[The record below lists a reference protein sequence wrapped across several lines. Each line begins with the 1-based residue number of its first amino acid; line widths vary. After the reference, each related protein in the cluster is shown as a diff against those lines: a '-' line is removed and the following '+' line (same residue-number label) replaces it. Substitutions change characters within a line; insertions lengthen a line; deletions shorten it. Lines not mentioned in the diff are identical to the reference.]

1 MQRALSS
8 PESARPSSVMSAVAF
23 AAERCLGEVNWETSI
38 REVLDRLGRAAEVSR
53 VDLFELRRE
62 DGKLEPIPRHEWHA
76 AHPGAGDAL
85 AGGPVPW
92 CALTR
97 WDSLLSSGEPI
108 YGSVQ
113 TFPTHE
119 RMALERQGIR
129 SLAVIPVREGVH
141 CWGGLRLVDCRTER
155 DWSAI
160 ELDALRIV
168 AAAFGAALHRRRVDE
183 ALRLSEARAI
193 RLVRKRA
200 AAERAAR
207 VREEILAMVAHDLRN
222 PLNTLHMGCSLL
234 LDVTTTAEQP
244 VERKQL
250 KMMHRAGQR
259 MKRLIQDLLDARR
272 IAHGRL
278 TVQRQPDVMTVIL
291 DDAVE
296 LLRPLAEAEGIHLV
310 HEPGDESPTVFV
322 DPARIYQVLSNL
334 VGNAIKFTPRGGRIT
349 LSARPNGREVRVAVI
364 DTGPGIA
371 PDQLPHIFC
380 RFWQGQR
387 SDTRGIGLGLA
398 IAKGIVEA
406 HGGRIW
412 VESRLGEGSQFYFT
426 VPLEGS
432 G

>member
-8 PESARPSSVMSAVAF
+8 PVSGQQTSMLAAAVF
-23 AAERCLGEVNWETSI
+23 AAERFLGEPNWEDSVQD
-38 REVLDRLGRAAEVSR
+38 VLERLGRAAEVSR
-53 VDLFELRRE
+53 VDLFELRRA
-62 DGKLEPIPRHEWHA
+62 DGKLEAIPRHEWIA
-76 AHPGAGDAL
+76 AHPGASDAL

-97 WDSLLSSGEPI
+97 WDSLLSSGEAI
-108 YGSVQ
+108 HGTVR

-119 RMALERQGIR
+119 RKALERQRVR
-129 SLAVIPVREGVH
+129 SLAVVPVREGAH
-141 CWGGLRLVDCRTER
+141 CWGALRFVDCLTDR
-155 DWSAI
+155 DWSAT
-160 ELDALRIV
+160 ELEALRIV
-168 AAAFGAALHRRRVDE
+168 AGALGAAFYRRRVDE

-193 RLVRKRA
+193 RLARKRA

-207 VREEILAMVAHDLRN
+207 VREEILAVVAHDLRN

-272 IAHGRL
+272 IDGGRL
-278 TVQRQPDVMTVIL
+278 AVQVQPDAMTAIL

-296 LLRPLAEAEGIHLV
+296 LLRPLADAEGIQLV
-310 HEPGDESPTVFV
+310 HERGDESPTVLV
-322 DPARIYQVLSNL
+322 DPARIHQVLSNL

-349 LSARPNGREVRVAVI
+349 LRAHCAGREVRVAVI

-371 PDQLPHIFC
+371 AEQVPRIF
-380 RFWQGQR
+380 RRLWQGQR
-387 SDTRGIGLGLA
+387 TDTRGIGLGLA

-412 VESRLGEGSQFYFT
+412 VETRLGEGSEFCFT
-426 VPLEGS
+426 VPLA
-432 G
+432 